1 MKTISISNR
10 SNLLKVL
17 GVVGVL
23 SAIYLFRRRGGTVSG
38 LITQGKGLAGRV
50 KDQASEAYSSLT
62 DVGSDVKDGMTKAK
76 SGEKAGLKD
85 MARDGKTHA
94 KSDARS
100 DVKSDASSVH

>member
-1 MKTISISNR
+1 MKTISINNR

-23 SAIYLFRRRGGTVSG
+23 GAIYLFRRRGGTVAG

-62 DVGSDVKDGMTKAK
+62 DVGSDMNEGITKA
-76 SGEKAGLKD
+76 KAGLKD
-85 MARDGKTHA
+85 LARDGKSLA
-94 KSDARS
+94 KTDAKT
-100 DVKSDASSVH
+100 DTKADASSVH